1 MRQLDLVWQA
11 RVYVNQAR
19 RTISAAQKTR
29 LLAMAQRLL
38 AINAKDVDGLTLVNT
53 LVLPQDR
60 QRASEGGTFAY
71 PVRKTDRYQ
80 WPSRLSSVR
89 LGTSTFT
96 CLPPRDP

>member
-38 AINAKDVDGLTLVNT
+38 AINAKDADRLTLVNT
-53 LVLPQDR
+53 LVLPLCFSR
-60 QRASEGGTFAY
+60 QRGRRPA
-71 PVRKTDRYQ
+71 
-80 WPSRLSSVR
+80 
-89 LGTSTFT
+89 
-96 CLPPRDP
+96 PPATRSLARRARCGRGKAAETRFRREARGCG